1 MMGTKIRE
9 FAPLPDLSL
18 EELVPKD
25 NFYRRL
31 EQRLDLSFV
40 RELVEDL
47 YATSGRPSVDPVI
60 FFKLELILFYE
71 DLRSERQLMEV
82 VADRLSLRWYLGYDL
97 HEPLPDHSSL
107 TRIRERYGLEIF
119 RSFFVRIVEMCIKVG
134 LVWGEELFV
143 DSTTV
148 GANAAKA
155 ALIPR
160 LTVLDHLD
168 ELFEEEYSGEPA
180 DATRSTSGLV
190 KTADTALPKALP
202 GADDE
207 VPAETNATREDF
219 ISSAG
224 RYGTKSRSPNPNKIS
239 DHTVN
244 RTDPDACLAG
254 HVKGTARMGY
264 KVHYVVDGGK
274 ARVIL
279 TALVT
284 KADVKDN
291 QPMLDLIWHTTFRW
305 KLRPHHVT
313 GDSVYGTIPNLKA
326 IENAGIRAYMP
337 AIDYTWGKRTLFRK
351 DDFAYDAERDVY
363 VCPAGEILR
372 NTGARKKL
380 RLTRYVADP
389 DICNSCLL
397 TSKCIEGKSGRT
409 VNRNFDEEYF
419 EKVKGYYGLA
429 AYKKAMR
436 KRKVWIEPMFG
447 EAKQW
452 HGMERMR
459 LRMLERV
466 NCEALLTA
474 SGQNIKRLLSFGSCG
489 PRRPVQ
495 VTALRPP
502 ERPRL
507 LPIHHLPVAQRYVFQ
522 HAAQNGTATRS
533 GQRRA
538 RNRWVAYSCVVLQL
552 SMHFAPGDSDP
563 VTGPNSTSRL
573 SGKWRKKVR
582 SVRPARPATS
592 AAVVRVY

>member
-1 MMGTKIRE
+1 MMGMKERN
-9 FAPLPDLSL
+9 FHSLPEDISL

-25 NFYRRL
+25 SFYRKL
-31 EQRLDLSFV
+31 EERLDLSFV

-47 YATSGRPSVDPVI
+47 YASSGRPSVDPVV
-60 FFKLELILFYE
+60 FFKLELILFFE

-119 RSFFVRIVEMCIKVG
+119 RSFFDRIVETCIEAG

-148 GANAAKA
+148 RANAAKA

-168 ELFEEEYSGEPA
+168 ELFDEEPDVAIGSADEPVEMA
-180 DATRSTSGLV
+180 DA
-190 KTADTALPKALP
+190 ALPTTLQD
-202 GADDE
+202 ADD
-207 VPAETNATREDF
+207 ASLATANAARKDF

-224 RYGTKSRSPNPNKIS
+224 RYGTKSRTPNPNKIS

-291 QPMLDLIWHTTFRW
+291 QPMLDLIWHTNFRW

-313 GDSVYGTIPNLKA
+313 GDSVYGTIPNVKA
-326 IENAGIRAYMP
+326 IEQAGIRAYMP
-337 AIDYTWGKRTLFRK
+337 VIDYTWGKRALFRK
-351 DDFAYDAERDVY
+351 DDFTYDPERDVY
-363 VCPAGEILR
+363 WCPAGETLR
-372 NTGARKKL
+372 NTGGRSKL
-380 RLTRYVADP
+380 ELTRYVADP
-389 DICNSCLL
+389 EVCNSCLL
-397 TSKCIEGKSGRT
+397 KSKCTNGKSGRA

-419 EKVKGYYGLA
+419 EKVKSYYGLE

-436 KRKVWIEPMFG
+436 KRKVWIEPMFA

-474 SGQNIKRLLSFGSCG
+474 SGQNIKRLLTFGG
-489 PRRPVQ
+489 HGLRRPAQ
-495 VTALRPP
+495 AAALRPP
-502 ERPRL
+502 ERPL
-507 LPIHHLPVAQRYVFQ
+507 LNLDRGRYGVHRQSFARQCGVSQ
-522 HAAQNGTATRS
+522 HAAQDGVYARIARS
-533 GQRRA
+533 PSAVRGRHSRS
-538 RNRWVAYSCVVLQL
+538 R
-552 SMHFAPGDSDP
+552 PGC
-563 VTGPNSTSRL
+563 
-573 SGKWRKKVR
+573 
-582 SVRPARPATS
+582 PAAPATCCVGRRGL
-592 AAVVRVY
+592 APRTCQRPR

>member
-18 EELVPKD
+18 EELVPKE

-31 EQRLDLSFV
+31 EERLDLSFV
-40 RELVEDL
+40 RKLVEDL
-47 YATSGRPSVDPVI
+47 YAPSGRPSVDPVV
-60 FFKLELILFYE
+60 FFKLQLVLFFE

-107 TRIRERYGLEIF
+107 TRIRERYGLEVF
-119 RSFFVRIVEMCIKVG
+119 RSFFDRIVEMCFEAG

-148 GANAAKA
+148 RANAAKA
-155 ALIPR
+155 ALAPK

-168 ELFEEEYSGEPA
+168 ELFEGVEEEPDDATTEPA
-180 DATRSTSGLV
+180 GAAEMADA
-190 KTADTALPKALP
+190 ALPGALP
-202 GADDE
+202 GADDGSLKQ
-207 VPAETNATREDF
+207 ANAAREDF

-224 RYGTKSRSPNPNKIS
+224 RYGTKSRTPNPNKIS
-239 DHTVN
+239 DHVLN

-291 QPMLDLIWHTTFRW
+291 QPMLDLLWRTNFRW

-313 GDSVYGTIPNLKA
+313 GDSVYGTIPNVKA
-326 IENAGIRAYMP
+326 VEQAGIRAYMP
-337 AIDYTWGKRTLFRK
+337 VIDYTWGKRTLFRK
-351 DDFAYDAERDVY
+351 DDFTYDAERGLY
-363 VCPAGEILR
+363 QCPAGEILR

-389 DICNSCLL
+389 EVCNACTLKSEC
-397 TSKCIEGKSGRT
+397 TEGRSGRA

-419 EKVKGYYGLA
+419 EKVKGYYGLE

-436 KRKVWIEPMFG
+436 KRKVWIEPLFG

-466 NCEALLTA
+466 NCEALITA
-474 SGQNIKRLLSFGSCG
+474 SGQNIKRLLTFVSRG
-489 PRRPVQ
+489 PRRPAQ
-495 VTALRPP
+495 VVALRPP
-502 ERPRL
+502 ERPL
-507 LPIHHLPVAQRYVFQ
+507 LYPDGCRYRTHRRSFIRHRGVFQ
-522 HAAQNGTATRS
+522 HAARNGTVTR
-533 GQRRA
+533 
-538 RNRWVAYSCVVLQL
+538 YSNQ
-552 SMHFAPGDSDP
+552 P
-563 VTGPNSTSRL
+563 
-573 SGKWRKKVR
+573 
-582 SVRPARPATS
+582 
-592 AAVVRVY
+592 